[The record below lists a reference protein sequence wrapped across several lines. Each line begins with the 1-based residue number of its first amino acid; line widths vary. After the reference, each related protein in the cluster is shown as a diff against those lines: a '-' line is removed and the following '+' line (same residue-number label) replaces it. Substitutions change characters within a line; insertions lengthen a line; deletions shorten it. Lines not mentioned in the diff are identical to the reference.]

1 MVGVKRGREGGEEG
15 EGEAGREG
23 SARPPLIV
31 VEDWPELVAFSPHSS
46 QRRRSIILLTT
57 IVWFLASPFGIN

>member
-1 MVGVKRGREGGEEG
+1 MVGVKRGREDGEEG
-15 EGEAGREG
+15 EGEVGREG

-46 QRRRSIILLTT
+46 QDAGRS
-57 IVWFLASPFGIN
+57 SC